1 MNEHDYDSLPVL
13 STFYLNI
20 CYDETDYDSMYD

>member
-13 STFYLNI
+13 FTFYLNI
-20 CYDETDYDSMYD
+20 CYGETDYDSMYD